1 MKTKMHNGSRLL
13 SLLLAVVLVF
23 TLTVPALA
31 AEKPQDMNLRIA
43 VMSDLHY
50 LSPDMIADTEDFEHA
65 FNSDRK
71 LLKESSSVLHEMLER
86 VRADKPDIL
95 LVSGDLTKDGEQE
108 CHAALAKQ
116 LQQLQQDVPGL
127 KIYVINGNH
136 DIRNYNAKNFNT
148 ADGKAVP
155 ATRTHPEDFKRIYDF
170 VYSDPTVIATFT
182 PAAGNEAGSLSY
194 VARPV
199 EGLTVIAMDTCRY
212 SSDNT
217 SNGDDEHETSGAI
230 SADLEKWVI
239 EQTAAAKARGDLV
252 IGLEHHGLV
261 PHFDV
266 EPTILPM
273 YLVNGYE
280 RIAQEYADA
289 GMSAVFTGHM
299 HAVDI
304 AAMTTKAGN
313 TFYDIETGSALTYPC
328 PIRFVDLRRST
339 VGGET
344 NTYMSVSTKTHI
356 GPINYTDPATGVAYV
371 IDDLTEYAR
380 EFGFSTAMLKTVAGD
395 FVKSFFGKYL
405 PNDTWPVTKI
415 IENIDKIIEDVAS
428 IPVAEGNNLLD
439 FANWIYRCNLAGED
453 DGNYP
458 AWVQSGIDQLKSG
471 ALLDQVL
478 DIVAK
483 DAFGRGS
490 VLFTKFQ
497 GLFTKYLKSQLNDLL
512 VKIVV
517 SMSVD
522 NNCPDDNDKTILLE
536 GSNAQVRLLPV
547 TGSSAAT
554 TQAYVQGDTATV
566 FLTSRQLRA
575 ATGAQSGVA
584 VTVDATD
591 PAVGT
596 VVLAGRS
603 IANACDA
610 GAAALQVKFR
620 SGTVTLDAR
629 ALAALD
635 LHKDVAVSLASG
647 ASLNAAQQRALG
659 SQAAA
664 ATLANASVLVDG
676 AAASCPA
683 GSVRAAVAV
692 NAANDLT
699 AWSLADDG
707 SISAVGG
714 VYDAGQQTYA
724 FDVVNGVTAIARFP
738 FTDVVAGT
746 WYYGAAAYAYNNG
759 LFAGMTPTTFAPNA
773 TMTRAMLVSVLW
785 RLAGA
790 PAPKAPNTFVD
801 VPDGAWYTDAV
812 TWAAENGVVS
822 GIGGSRFDP
831 SGFVT
836 REQTAEILYNYAHSK
851 GYDVSARADLT
862 AFPDA
867 ASVSGWAEE
876 ALSWANAAGLI
887 NGTVRDGQT
896 ILDPQGRRKKSRTQ
910 PATAIIGSGRTYKGF
925 LIKSAAPAWAV
936 SAQTTR
942 RQYRS

>member
-148 ADGKAVP
+148 PDGKAVP
-155 ATRTHPEDFKRIYDF
+155 ATRTEPEDFKQIYDF

-182 PAAGNEAGSLSY
+182 PAEGNKAGGLSY

-266 EPTILPM
+266 QPTILPM

-289 GMSAVFTGHM
+289 GMSVVFTGHM

-304 AAMTTKAGN
+304 AAMTTAAGN

-328 PIRFVDLRRST
+328 PVRFVDLRRST

-356 GPINYTDPATGVAYV
+356 GPIHYTDPATGVAYV

-380 EFGFSTAMLKTVAGD
+380 EFGFTTDMLKTVAGD
-395 FVKSFFGKYL
+395 FIKSFFGKYL

-415 IENIDKIIEDVAS
+415 IANIDQIIDDVAAVP
-428 IPVAEGNNLLD
+428 IAEGNNLLD

-547 TGSSAAT
+547 TGSSAAI

-566 FLTSRQLRA
+566 FLTSRQLRT

-659 SQAAA
+659 TQAAT

-692 NAANDLT
+692 NAADDLT

-714 VYDAGQQTYA
+714 AYDAGQQTYA

-790 PAPKAPNTFVD
+790 PAPKAPNTFAD
-801 VPDGAWYTDAV
+801 VPGGAWYTDAV

-867 ASVSGWAEE
+867 GSVSGWAEE

-896 ILDPQGRRKKSRTQ
+896 ILDPQGSASR
-910 PATAIIGSGRTYKGF
+910 
-925 LIKSAAPAWAV
+925 
-936 SAQTTR
+936 AQVAMILMN
-942 RQYRS
+942 YVEHVVNA

>member
-116 LQQLQQDVPGL
+116 LQQLQQDIPGL

-148 ADGKAVP
+148 PDGKAVP

-199 EGLTVIAMDTCRY
+199 EGLTIVAMDTCRY
-212 SSDNT
+212 SKENT
-217 SNGDDEHETSGAI
+217 SNGTDEHETSGAI

-415 IENIDKIIEDVAS
+415 IANIDQIIDDVAAVP
-428 IPVAEGNNLLD
+428 IAEGNNLLD

-458 AWVQSGIDQLKSG
+458 AWVQSGMDQLRSG

-483 DAFGRGS
+483 DAFGRSS

-547 TGSSAAT
+547 TGSSAT
-554 TQAYVQGDTATV
+554 STQAYVQDGTSTV

-620 SGTVTLDAR
+620 SGTVTLYAR

-659 SQAAA
+659 SQAAT

-692 NAANDLT
+692 NAADDLT

-714 VYDAGQQTYA
+714 AYDAGQQTYA

-896 ILDPQGRRKKSRTQ
+896 ILDPQGSASR
-910 PATAIIGSGRTYKGF
+910 
-925 LIKSAAPAWAV
+925 
-936 SAQTTR
+936 AQVAMILMN
-942 RQYRS
+942 YVEHVVNA

>member
-1 MKTKMHNGSRLL
+1 MKTRMHNGSRLL

-116 LQQLQQDVPGL
+116 LQQLQQDIPGL

-148 ADGKAVP
+148 PDGKAVP

-344 NTYMSVSTKTHI
+344 STYMSVSTKTHT
-356 GPINYTDPATGVAYV
+356 GPIHYTDPATGTAHV

-380 EFGFSTAMLKTVAGD
+380 EFGFSTDMLKTVAGD

-415 IENIDKIIEDVAS
+415 VANIDQIIDDVAAVP
-428 IPVAEGNNLLD
+428 IVDGKDLLD
-439 FANWIYRCNLAGED
+439 FANWIYQCNLAGED

-458 AWVQSGIDQLKSG
+458 AWVQSGVDQLRSG

-478 DIVAK
+478 NIVAK

-497 GLFTKYLKSQLNDLL
+497 GLFTRYLKSQLNDLL

-566 FLTSRQLRA
+566 FLTSRQLRT

-692 NAANDLT
+692 NAADDLT

-714 VYDAGQQTYA
+714 AYDAGQRTYA

-896 ILDPQGRRKKSRTQ
+896 ILDPQGSASR
-910 PATAIIGSGRTYKGF
+910 
-925 LIKSAAPAWAV
+925 
-936 SAQTTR
+936 AQVAMILMN
-942 RQYRS
+942 YVEHVVNA

>member
-116 LQQLQQDVPGL
+116 LQQLQQDIPGL

-148 ADGKAVP
+148 ADGKAVR
-155 ATRTHPEDFKRIYDF
+155 ATRTEPEDFKQIYDF

-182 PAAGNEAGSLSY
+182 PAEGNKAGGLSY

-199 EGLTVIAMDTCRY
+199 EGLTIIAMDTCRY

-344 NTYMSVSTKTHI
+344 STYMSVSTKTHA
-356 GPINYTDPATGVAYV
+356 GPINYTDPATGTAHV

-380 EFGFSTAMLKTVAGD
+380 EFGFSTDMLKTVAGD

-415 IENIDKIIEDVAS
+415 VANIDQIIDDVAAVP
-428 IPVAEGNNLLD
+428 IADGKDLLD
-439 FANWIYRCNLAGED
+439 FANWIYQCNLAGED

-458 AWVQSGIDQLKSG
+458 AWVQSGVDQLKSG

-478 DIVAK
+478 DIVAR

-635 LHKDVAVSLASG
+635 LHRDVAVSLASG

-692 NAANDLT
+692 NAADDLT

-707 SISAVGG
+707 SISAVSGA
-714 VYDAGQQTYA
+714 YDAGQQTYA

-896 ILDPQGRRKKSRTQ
+896 ILDPQGSASR
-910 PATAIIGSGRTYKGF
+910 
-925 LIKSAAPAWAV
+925 
-936 SAQTTR
+936 AQVAMILMN
-942 RQYRS
+942 YVEHVVNA

>member
-71 LLKESSSVLHEMLER
+71 LLKESSAILHEMFEQ

-199 EGLTVIAMDTCRY
+199 EGLTIIAMDTCRY

-328 PIRFVDLRRST
+328 PVRFVDLRRST

-344 NTYMSVSTKTHI
+344 STYMSVSTKTHI

-380 EFGFSTAMLKTVAGD
+380 KFGFTTDMLKTVAGD

-415 IENIDKIIEDVAS
+415 VANIDQIIDDVAAVP
-428 IPVAEGNNLLD
+428 IAEGNNLLD

-483 DAFGRGS
+483 DAFGRSS

-547 TGSSAAT
+547 TGSNAAT

-692 NAANDLT
+692 NAADDLT

-714 VYDAGQQTYA
+714 AYDAGQQTYA

-896 ILDPQGRRKKSRTQ
+896 ILDPQGSASR
-910 PATAIIGSGRTYKGF
+910 
-925 LIKSAAPAWAV
+925 
-936 SAQTTR
+936 AQVAMILMN
-942 RQYRS
+942 YVEHVVNA

>member
-50 LSPDMIADTEDFEHA
+50 LSPDMIADTADFEHA
-65 FNSDRK
+65 LNSDRK
-71 LLKESSSVLHEMLER
+71 LLKESSAILYEKFEH

-155 ATRTHPEDFKRIYDF
+155 ATRTEPEDFKRIYDF
-170 VYSDPTVIATFT
+170 VYSDPTVLATFT
-182 PAAGNEAGSLSY
+182 PAEGNKAGGLSY

-266 EPTILPM
+266 QPTILPM

-289 GMSAVFTGHM
+289 GMSVVFTGHM

-328 PIRFVDLRRST
+328 PVRFVDLRRST

-356 GPINYTDPATGVAYV
+356 GPIHYTDPATGVAYV

-380 EFGFSTAMLKTVAGD
+380 KFGFTTAMLKTVAGD

-415 IENIDKIIEDVAS
+415 VANIDQIIDDVAAVP
-428 IPVAEGNNLLD
+428 IAEGNNLLD

-692 NAANDLT
+692 NAADDLT

-714 VYDAGQQTYA
+714 AYDAGQQTYA

-785 RLAGA
+785 RLAGE

-867 ASVSGWAEE
+867 GSVSGWAEE

-896 ILDPQGRRKKSRTQ
+896 ILDPQGSASR
-910 PATAIIGSGRTYKGF
+910 
-925 LIKSAAPAWAV
+925 
-936 SAQTTR
+936 AQVAMILMN
-942 RQYRS
+942 YVEHVVNA

>member
-148 ADGKAVP
+148 PDGKAVP

-199 EGLTVIAMDTCRY
+199 EGLTIVAMDTCRY
-212 SSDNT
+212 SKENT
-217 SNGDDEHETSGAI
+217 SNGTDEHETSGAI

-289 GMSAVFTGHM
+289 GMSVVFTGHM

-328 PIRFVDLRRST
+328 PVRFVDLRRTT

-356 GPINYTDPATGVAYV
+356 GPIHYTDPATGVAYV

-380 EFGFSTAMLKTVAGD
+380 EFGFTTAMLKTVAGD
-395 FVKSFFGKYL
+395 FIKSFFGKYL

-415 IENIDKIIEDVAS
+415 IANIDQIIDDVAAVP
-428 IPVAEGNNLLD
+428 IAEGNNLLD

-458 AWVQSGIDQLKSG
+458 AWVQSGMDQLRSG

-483 DAFGRGS
+483 DAFGRSS

-566 FLTSRQLRA
+566 FLTSRQLRT

-692 NAANDLT
+692 NAADDLT

-707 SISAVGG
+707 SISAVSGA
-714 VYDAGQQTYA
+714 YDAGQQTYA

-896 ILDPQGRRKKSRTQ
+896 ILDPQGSASR
-910 PATAIIGSGRTYKGF
+910 
-925 LIKSAAPAWAV
+925 
-936 SAQTTR
+936 AQVAMILMN
-942 RQYRS
+942 YVEHVVNA

>member
-116 LQQLQQDVPGL
+116 LQQLQQDIPGL

-148 ADGKAVP
+148 PDGKAVP
-155 ATRTHPEDFKRIYDF
+155 ATRTEPEDFKQIYDF

-182 PAAGNEAGSLSY
+182 PAEGNKAGGLSY

-217 SNGDDEHETSGAI
+217 SIGDDEHETSGAI

-266 EPTILPM
+266 QPTILPM

-289 GMSAVFTGHM
+289 GMSVVFTGHM

-304 AAMTTKAGN
+304 AAMTTAAGN

-328 PIRFVDLRRST
+328 PVRFVDLRRST

-356 GPINYTDPATGVAYV
+356 GPIHYTDPATGVAYV

-380 EFGFSTAMLKTVAGD
+380 EFGFTTDMLKTVAGD
-395 FVKSFFGKYL
+395 FIKSFFGKYL

-415 IENIDKIIEDVAS
+415 IANIDQIIDDVAA
-428 IPVAEGNNLLD
+428 IPIAEGNNLLD

-635 LHKDVAVSLASG
+635 LHKDVTVSLASG

-692 NAANDLT
+692 NAADDLT

-714 VYDAGQQTYA
+714 AYDAGQQTYA

-785 RLAGA
+785 RLAGE

-867 ASVSGWAEE
+867 GSVSGWAEK

-896 ILDPQGRRKKSRTQ
+896 ILDPQGSASR
-910 PATAIIGSGRTYKGF
+910 
-925 LIKSAAPAWAV
+925 
-936 SAQTTR
+936 AQVAMILMN
-942 RQYRS
+942 YVEHVVNA

>member
-155 ATRTHPEDFKRIYDF
+155 ATRTEPEDFKRIYDF
-170 VYSDPTVIATFT
+170 VYSDPTVLATFT
-182 PAAGNEAGSLSY
+182 PAEGNKAGGLSY
-194 VARPV
+194 VAQPV

-289 GMSAVFTGHM
+289 GLSVVFTGHM
-299 HAVDI
+299 HAIDI

-328 PIRFVDLRRST
+328 PVRFVDLRRST

-356 GPINYTDPATGVAYV
+356 GPIHYTDPATGVAYV

-380 EFGFSTAMLKTVAGD
+380 EFGFTTAMLKTVAGD

-415 IENIDKIIEDVAS
+415 VANIDQIIDDVAAVP
-428 IPVAEGNNLLD
+428 IAEGNNLLD

-692 NAANDLT
+692 NAADDLT

-707 SISAVGG
+707 SISAVSGA
-714 VYDAGQQTYA
+714 YDAGQQTYA

-867 ASVSGWAEE
+867 GSVSGWAEE

-896 ILDPQGRRKKSRTQ
+896 ILDPQGSASR
-910 PATAIIGSGRTYKGF
+910 
-925 LIKSAAPAWAV
+925 
-936 SAQTTR
+936 AQVAMILMN
-942 RQYRS
+942 YVEHVVNA

>member
-148 ADGKAVP
+148 PDGKAVP
-155 ATRTHPEDFKRIYDF
+155 ATRTEPEDFKQIYDF

-182 PAAGNEAGSLSY
+182 PAEGNKAGGLSY

-266 EPTILPM
+266 QPTILPM

-289 GMSAVFTGHM
+289 GMSVVFTGHM

-328 PIRFVDLRRST
+328 PVRFVDLRRST

-356 GPINYTDPATGVAYV
+356 GPIHYTDPATGVAYV

-380 EFGFSTAMLKTVAGD
+380 EFGFTTDMLKTVAGD

-415 IENIDKIIEDVAS
+415 VANIDQIIDDVAA
-428 IPVAEGNNLLD
+428 IPIAEGNNLLD

-603 IANACDA
+603 IANARDA

-635 LHKDVAVSLASG
+635 LHKDVAVSLAGG

-664 ATLANASVLVDG
+664 ATLARASVTVDG
-676 AAASCPA
+676 AAASCPT

-692 NAANDLT
+692 NAADDLT

-714 VYDAGQQTYA
+714 AYDAGQQTYA

-867 ASVSGWAEE
+867 GSVSGWAKN

-896 ILDPQGRRKKSRTQ
+896 ILDPQGSASR
-910 PATAIIGSGRTYKGF
+910 
-925 LIKSAAPAWAV
+925 
-936 SAQTTR
+936 AQIAMILMN
-942 RQYRS
+942 YVEHVVNA

>member
-155 ATRTHPEDFKRIYDF
+155 ATRTEPEDFKRIYDF
-170 VYSDPTVIATFT
+170 VYSDPTVLATFT
-182 PAAGNEAGSLSY
+182 PAEGNKAGGLSY

-266 EPTILPM
+266 QPTILPM

-289 GMSAVFTGHM
+289 GMSVVFTGHM

-304 AAMTTKAGN
+304 AAMTTKTGN

-328 PIRFVDLRRST
+328 PVRFVDLRRST

-356 GPINYTDPATGVAYV
+356 GPIHYTDPATGVAYV

-380 EFGFSTAMLKTVAGD
+380 EFGFTTAMLKTVAGD

-415 IENIDKIIEDVAS
+415 VANIDQIIDDVAAVP
-428 IPVAEGNNLLD
+428 IAEGNNLLD

-635 LHKDVAVSLASG
+635 LHRDVAVSLASG

-692 NAANDLT
+692 NAADDLT

-707 SISAVGG
+707 SISAVSGA
-714 VYDAGQQTYA
+714 YDAGQQTYA

-896 ILDPQGRRKKSRTQ
+896 ILDPQGSASR
-910 PATAIIGSGRTYKGF
+910 
-925 LIKSAAPAWAV
+925 
-936 SAQTTR
+936 AQVAMILMN
-942 RQYRS
+942 YVEHVVNA

>member
-71 LLKESSSVLHEMLER
+71 LLKESSSILREMLER

-155 ATRTHPEDFKRIYDF
+155 ATRTEPEDFKQIYDF

-182 PAAGNEAGSLSY
+182 PAEGNKAGGLSY

-266 EPTILPM
+266 QPTILPM

-289 GMSAVFTGHM
+289 GMSVVFTGHM

-304 AAMTTKAGN
+304 AAMTTAAGN

-356 GPINYTDPATGVAYV
+356 GPIHYTDPATGVAYV

-380 EFGFSTAMLKTVAGD
+380 EFGFTTDMLKTVAGD
-395 FVKSFFGKYL
+395 FIKSFFGKYL

-415 IENIDKIIEDVAS
+415 IANIDQIIDDVAAVP
-428 IPVAEGNNLLD
+428 IAEGNNLLD

-575 ATGAQSGVA
+575 ATDAQSGVA

-591 PAVGT
+591 PAVDT
-596 VVLAGRS
+596 VVLASRS

-635 LHKDVAVSLASG
+635 LHKDVAVSLAGG

-659 SQAAA
+659 TQAAA
-664 ATLANASVLVDG
+664 ATLARASVTVDG

-692 NAANDLT
+692 NAADDLT

-714 VYDAGQQTYA
+714 AYDAGQQTYA

-785 RLAGA
+785 RLAGE

-867 ASVSGWAEE
+867 GSVSGWAEK

-896 ILDPQGRRKKSRTQ
+896 ILDPQGSASR
-910 PATAIIGSGRTYKGF
+910 
-925 LIKSAAPAWAV
+925 
-936 SAQTTR
+936 AQVAMILMN
-942 RQYRS
+942 YVEHVVNA

>member
-71 LLKESSSVLHEMLER
+71 LLKESSSVLREMLER

-155 ATRTHPEDFKRIYDF
+155 ATRTEPEDFKRIYDF
-170 VYSDPTVIATFT
+170 VYSDPTVLATFT
-182 PAAGNEAGSLSY
+182 PAEGNKAGGLSY

-266 EPTILPM
+266 QPTILPM

-289 GMSAVFTGHM
+289 GMSVVFTGHM

-328 PIRFVDLRRST
+328 PVRFVDLRRST

-380 EFGFSTAMLKTVAGD
+380 EFGFTTAMLKTVAGD

-415 IENIDKIIEDVAS
+415 VANIDQIIDDVAA
-428 IPVAEGNNLLD
+428 IPIAEGNNLLD

-659 SQAAA
+659 SQAAT

-692 NAANDLT
+692 NAADDLT

-714 VYDAGQQTYA
+714 AYDAGQQTYA

-785 RLAGA
+785 RLAGE

-867 ASVSGWAEE
+867 GSVSGWAEE

-896 ILDPQGRRKKSRTQ
+896 ILDPQGSASR
-910 PATAIIGSGRTYKGF
+910 
-925 LIKSAAPAWAV
+925 
-936 SAQTTR
+936 AQVAMILMN
-942 RQYRS
+942 YVEHVVNA

>member
-71 LLKESSSVLHEMLER
+71 LLKESSSVLREMLER

-155 ATRTHPEDFKRIYDF
+155 ATRTEPEDFKQIYDF

-182 PAAGNEAGSLSY
+182 PAEGNKAGGLSY

-266 EPTILPM
+266 QPTILPM

-289 GMSAVFTGHM
+289 GMSVVFTGHM

-328 PIRFVDLRRST
+328 PVRFVDLRRST

-356 GPINYTDPATGVAYV
+356 GPIHYTDPATGVAYV

-380 EFGFSTAMLKTVAGD
+380 EFGFTTAMLKTVAGD

-415 IENIDKIIEDVAS
+415 VANIDQIIDDVAA
-428 IPVAEGNNLLD
+428 IPIAEGNNLLD

-659 SQAAA
+659 SQAAT

-692 NAANDLT
+692 NAADDLT

-714 VYDAGQQTYA
+714 TYDAGQQTYA

-785 RLAGA
+785 RLAGE

-867 ASVSGWAEE
+867 GSVSGWAEE

-896 ILDPQGRRKKSRTQ
+896 ILDPQGSASR
-910 PATAIIGSGRTYKGF
+910 
-925 LIKSAAPAWAV
+925 
-936 SAQTTR
+936 AQVAMILMN
-942 RQYRS
+942 YVEHVVNA

>member
-65 FNSDRK
+65 LNSDRK
-71 LLKESSSVLHEMLER
+71 LLKESSSVLREMLER

-155 ATRTHPEDFKRIYDF
+155 ATRTEPEDFKRIYDF
-170 VYSDPTVIATFT
+170 VYSDPTVLATFT
-182 PAAGNEAGSLSY
+182 PAEGNKAGGLSY

-266 EPTILPM
+266 QPTILPM

-289 GMSAVFTGHM
+289 GMSVVFTGHM

-328 PIRFVDLRRST
+328 PVRFVDLRRST

-380 EFGFSTAMLKTVAGD
+380 EFGFTTAMLKTVAGD

-415 IENIDKIIEDVAS
+415 IANIDQIIDDVAA
-428 IPVAEGNNLLD
+428 IPIAEGNNLLD

-603 IANACDA
+603 IANVCDA

-659 SQAAA
+659 SQAAT

-692 NAANDLT
+692 NAADDLT

-714 VYDAGQQTYA
+714 AYDAGQQTYA

-785 RLAGA
+785 RLAGE

-801 VPDGAWYTDAV
+801 VPDGAWYADAV

-896 ILDPQGRRKKSRTQ
+896 ILDPQGSASR
-910 PATAIIGSGRTYKGF
+910 
-925 LIKSAAPAWAV
+925 
-936 SAQTTR
+936 AQVAMILMN
-942 RQYRS
+942 YVEHVVNA

>member
-71 LLKESSSVLHEMLER
+71 LLKESSSVLREMLER

-155 ATRTHPEDFKRIYDF
+155 ATRTEPEDFKQIYDF

-182 PAAGNEAGSLSY
+182 PAEGNKAGGLSY

-266 EPTILPM
+266 QPTILPM

-289 GMSAVFTGHM
+289 GMSVVFTGHM

-304 AAMTTKAGN
+304 AAMTTAAGN

-328 PIRFVDLRRST
+328 PVRFVDLRRST

-380 EFGFSTAMLKTVAGD
+380 EFGFTTAMLKTVAGD

-415 IENIDKIIEDVAS
+415 VANIDQIIDDVAAVP
-428 IPVAEGNNLLD
+428 IAEGNNLLD

-659 SQAAA
+659 SQAAT

-692 NAANDLT
+692 NAADDLT

-714 VYDAGQQTYA
+714 AYDAGQQTYA

-785 RLAGA
+785 RLAGE

-896 ILDPQGRRKKSRTQ
+896 ILDPQGSASR
-910 PATAIIGSGRTYKGF
+910 
-925 LIKSAAPAWAV
+925 
-936 SAQTTR
+936 AQVAMILMN
-942 RQYRS
+942 YVEHVVNA

>member
-155 ATRTHPEDFKRIYDF
+155 ATRTEPEDFKRIYDF
-170 VYSDPTVIATFT
+170 VYSDPTVLATFT
-182 PAAGNEAGSLSY
+182 PAEGNKAGGLSY

-266 EPTILPM
+266 QPTILPM

-289 GMSAVFTGHM
+289 GMSVVFTGHM

-328 PIRFVDLRRST
+328 PVRFVDLRRST

-356 GPINYTDPATGVAYV
+356 GPIHYTDPATGVAYV

-380 EFGFSTAMLKTVAGD
+380 EFGFTTAMLKTVAGD

-415 IENIDKIIEDVAS
+415 IANIDQIIDDVAAVP
-428 IPVAEGNNLLD
+428 IAEGNNLLD

-547 TGSSAAT
+547 TGSNAAT

-591 PAVGT
+591 LAVGT
-596 VVLAGRS
+596 VILAGRS

-692 NAANDLT
+692 NAADDLT

-707 SISAVGG
+707 SISAVSGA
-714 VYDAGQQTYA
+714 YDAGQQTYA

-867 ASVSGWAEE
+867 GSVSGWAEE

-896 ILDPQGRRKKSRTQ
+896 ILDPQGSASR
-910 PATAIIGSGRTYKGF
+910 
-925 LIKSAAPAWAV
+925 
-936 SAQTTR
+936 AQVAMILMN
-942 RQYRS
+942 YVEHVVNA

>member
-31 AEKPQDMNLRIA
+31 ADKPQDMNLRIA

-50 LSPDMIADTEDFEHA
+50 FSPDMIADTADFEHA
-65 FNSDRK
+65 LNSDRK
-71 LLKESSSVLHEMLER
+71 LLKESSAILHEKFEQ

-116 LQQLQQDVPGL
+116 LQQLQQDIPGL

-148 ADGKAVP
+148 PDGKAVP

-199 EGLTVIAMDTCRY
+199 EGLTIVAMDTCRY
-212 SSDNT
+212 SKENT
-217 SNGDDEHETSGAI
+217 SNGTDEHETSGAI

-415 IENIDKIIEDVAS
+415 IANIDQIIDDVAAVP
-428 IPVAEGNNLLD
+428 IAEGNNLLD

-458 AWVQSGIDQLKSG
+458 AWVQSGMDQLRSG

-483 DAFGRGS
+483 DAFGRSS

-547 TGSSAAT
+547 TGSNAAT

-647 ASLNAAQQRALG
+647 TSLNAAQQRALG

-692 NAANDLT
+692 NAADDLT

-707 SISAVGG
+707 SISAVSGA
-714 VYDAGQQTYA
+714 YDAGQQTYA

-867 ASVSGWAEE
+867 GSVSGWAEE

-896 ILDPQGRRKKSRTQ
+896 ILDPQGSASR
-910 PATAIIGSGRTYKGF
+910 
-925 LIKSAAPAWAV
+925 
-936 SAQTTR
+936 AQVAMILMN
-942 RQYRS
+942 YVEHVVNA

>member
-155 ATRTHPEDFKRIYDF
+155 ATRTEPEDFKRIYDF
-170 VYSDPTVIATFT
+170 VYSDPTVLATFT
-182 PAAGNEAGSLSY
+182 PAEGNKAGGLSY

-266 EPTILPM
+266 QPTILPM

-289 GMSAVFTGHM
+289 GMSVVFTGHM

-328 PIRFVDLRRST
+328 PVRFVDLRRST

-356 GPINYTDPATGVAYV
+356 GPIHYTDPATGVAYV

-380 EFGFSTAMLKTVAGD
+380 EFGFTTAMLKTVAGD

-415 IENIDKIIEDVAS
+415 VANIDQIIDDVAAVP
-428 IPVAEGNNLLD
+428 IAEGNNLLD

-458 AWVQSGIDQLKSG
+458 AWVQSGIDQPKSG

-635 LHKDVAVSLASG
+635 LHRDVAVSLASG

-692 NAANDLT
+692 NAADDLT

-707 SISAVGG
+707 SISAVSGA
-714 VYDAGQQTYA
+714 YDAGQQTYA

-896 ILDPQGRRKKSRTQ
+896 ILDPQGSASR
-910 PATAIIGSGRTYKGF
+910 
-925 LIKSAAPAWAV
+925 
-936 SAQTTR
+936 AQVAMILMN
-942 RQYRS
+942 YVEHVVNA

>member
-1 MKTKMHNGSRLL
+1 MKTRMHNGSRLL

-31 AEKPQDMNLRIA
+31 ADKPQDMNLRIA

-50 LSPDMIADTEDFEHA
+50 LSPDMIADTADFEHA
-65 FNSDRK
+65 LNSDRK
-71 LLKESSSVLHEMLER
+71 LLKESSAILYEKFEQ

-155 ATRTHPEDFKRIYDF
+155 ATRTEPEDFKRIYDF
-170 VYSDPTVIATFT
+170 VYSDPTVLATFT
-182 PAAGNEAGSLSY
+182 PAEGNKAGGLSY

-266 EPTILPM
+266 QPTILPM

-289 GMSAVFTGHM
+289 GMSVVFTGHM

-328 PIRFVDLRRST
+328 PVRFVDLRRST

-356 GPINYTDPATGVAYV
+356 GPIHYTDPATGVAYV

-380 EFGFSTAMLKTVAGD
+380 EFGFTTAMLKTVAGD

-415 IENIDKIIEDVAS
+415 VANIDQIIDDVAAVP
-428 IPVAEGNNLLD
+428 IAEGNNLLD

-635 LHKDVAVSLASG
+635 LHRDVAVSLASG

-692 NAANDLT
+692 NAADDLT

-707 SISAVGG
+707 SISAVSGA
-714 VYDAGQQTYA
+714 YDAGQQTYA

-896 ILDPQGRRKKSRTQ
+896 ILDPQGSASR
-910 PATAIIGSGRTYKGF
+910 
-925 LIKSAAPAWAV
+925 
-936 SAQTTR
+936 AQVAMILMN
-942 RQYRS
+942 YVEHVVNA

>member
-148 ADGKAVP
+148 PDGKAVP

-692 NAANDLT
+692 NAADDLT

-707 SISAVGG
+707 SISAVSGA
-714 VYDAGQQTYA
+714 YDAGQQTYA

-896 ILDPQGRRKKSRTQ
+896 ILDPQGSASR
-910 PATAIIGSGRTYKGF
+910 
-925 LIKSAAPAWAV
+925 
-936 SAQTTR
+936 AQVAMILMN
-942 RQYRS
+942 YVEHVVNA

>member
-155 ATRTHPEDFKRIYDF
+155 ATRTEPEDFKQIYDF

-182 PAAGNEAGSLSY
+182 PAEGNKAGGLSY

-266 EPTILPM
+266 QPTILPM

-289 GMSAVFTGHM
+289 GMSVVFTGHM

-304 AAMTTKAGN
+304 AAMTTAAGN

-328 PIRFVDLRRST
+328 PVRFVDLRRST

-356 GPINYTDPATGVAYV
+356 GPIHYTDPATGVAYV

-380 EFGFSTAMLKTVAGD
+380 EFGFTTDMLKTVAGD
-395 FVKSFFGKYL
+395 FIKSFFGKYL

-415 IENIDKIIEDVAS
+415 IANIDQIIDDVAAVP
-428 IPVAEGNNLLD
+428 IAEGNNLLD

-497 GLFTKYLKSQLNDLL
+497 GLFTKYLKGQLNDLL

-659 SQAAA
+659 SQAAV
-664 ATLANASVLVDG
+664 ATLARASVTVDG

-692 NAANDLT
+692 NAADDLT

-714 VYDAGQQTYA
+714 AYDAGQQTYA

-790 PAPKAPNTFVD
+790 PAPKTPNTFVD

-867 ASVSGWAEE
+867 GSVSGWAEE

-896 ILDPQGRRKKSRTQ
+896 ILDPQGSASR
-910 PATAIIGSGRTYKGF
+910 
-925 LIKSAAPAWAV
+925 
-936 SAQTTR
+936 AQVAMILMN
-942 RQYRS
+942 YVEHVVNA

>member
-116 LQQLQQDVPGL
+116 LQQLQQNVPGL

-155 ATRTHPEDFKRIYDF
+155 ATRTEPEDFKQIYDF

-182 PAAGNEAGSLSY
+182 PAEGNKAGGLSY

-239 EQTAAAKARGDLV
+239 EQIAAAKARGDLV

-266 EPTILPM
+266 QPTILPM

-289 GMSAVFTGHM
+289 GMSVVFTGHM

-328 PIRFVDLRRST
+328 PVRFVDLRRST

-356 GPINYTDPATGVAYV
+356 GPIHYTDPATGVAYV

-380 EFGFSTAMLKTVAGD
+380 EFGFTTAMLKTVAGD

-415 IENIDKIIEDVAS
+415 VANIDQIIDDVAAVP
-428 IPVAEGNNLLD
+428 IAEGNNLLD

-490 VLFTKFQ
+490 VLLTKFQ

-620 SGTVTLDAR
+620 SGSVTLDAR

-659 SQAAA
+659 SQAAT

-692 NAANDLT
+692 NAADDLT

-707 SISAVGG
+707 SISAVSGA
-714 VYDAGQQTYA
+714 YDAGQQTYA

-867 ASVSGWAEE
+867 GSVSGWAEE

-896 ILDPQGRRKKSRTQ
+896 ILDPQGSASR
-910 PATAIIGSGRTYKGF
+910 
-925 LIKSAAPAWAV
+925 
-936 SAQTTR
+936 AQVAMILMN
-942 RQYRS
+942 YVEHVVNA

>member
-148 ADGKAVP
+148 PDGKAVP

-490 VLFTKFQ
+490 VLLTKFQ
-497 GLFTKYLKSQLNDLL
+497 GLFTKYLKGQLNDLL

-659 SQAAA
+659 SQAAT

-692 NAANDLT
+692 NAADDLT

-714 VYDAGQQTYA
+714 AYDAGQQTYA

-896 ILDPQGRRKKSRTQ
+896 ILDPQGSASR
-910 PATAIIGSGRTYKGF
+910 
-925 LIKSAAPAWAV
+925 
-936 SAQTTR
+936 AQVAMILMN
-942 RQYRS
+942 YVEHVVNA

>member
-155 ATRTHPEDFKRIYDF
+155 ATRTEPEDFKRIYDF
-170 VYSDPTVIATFT
+170 VYSDPTVLATFT
-182 PAAGNEAGSLSY
+182 PAEGNKAGGLSY

-266 EPTILPM
+266 QPTILPM

-289 GMSAVFTGHM
+289 GMSVVFTGHM

-328 PIRFVDLRRST
+328 PVRFVDLRRST

-356 GPINYTDPATGVAYV
+356 GPIHYTDPATGVAYV

-380 EFGFSTAMLKTVAGD
+380 EFGFTTAMLKTVAGD

-415 IENIDKIIEDVAS
+415 VANIDQIIDDVAAVP
-428 IPVAEGNNLLD
+428 IAEGNNLLD

-692 NAANDLT
+692 NAADDLT

-867 ASVSGWAEE
+867 GSVSGWAEE

-896 ILDPQGRRKKSRTQ
+896 ILDPQGS
-910 PATAIIGSGRTYKGF
+910 ATR
-925 LIKSAAPAWAV
+925 
-936 SAQTTR
+936 AQVAMILMN
-942 RQYRS
+942 YVEHVVNA

>member
-71 LLKESSSVLHEMLER
+71 LLKESSSVLREMLER

-116 LQQLQQDVPGL
+116 LQQLQQDIPGL

-148 ADGKAVP
+148 PDGKAVP

-199 EGLTVIAMDTCRY
+199 EGLTIVAMDTCRY
-212 SSDNT
+212 SKENT
-217 SNGDDEHETSGAI
+217 SNGTDEHETSGAI

-415 IENIDKIIEDVAS
+415 IANIDQIIDDVAAVQ
-428 IPVAEGNNLLD
+428 IAEGNNLLD

-458 AWVQSGIDQLKSG
+458 AWVQSGMDQLRSG

-483 DAFGRGS
+483 DAFGRSS

-547 TGSSAAT
+547 TGSNAAT

-647 ASLNAAQQRALG
+647 TSLNAAQQRALG

-692 NAANDLT
+692 NAADDLT

-714 VYDAGQQTYA
+714 AYDAGQQTYA

-896 ILDPQGRRKKSRTQ
+896 ILDPQGSASR
-910 PATAIIGSGRTYKGF
+910 
-925 LIKSAAPAWAV
+925 
-936 SAQTTR
+936 AQVAMILMN
-942 RQYRS
+942 YVEHVVNA

>member
-71 LLKESSSVLHEMLER
+71 LLKESSSVLREMLER

-155 ATRTHPEDFKRIYDF
+155 ATRTEPEDFKQIYDF

-182 PAAGNEAGSLSY
+182 PAEGNKAGGLSY

-266 EPTILPM
+266 QPTILPM

-289 GMSAVFTGHM
+289 GMSVVFTGHM

-328 PIRFVDLRRST
+328 PVRFVDLRRST

-356 GPINYTDPATGVAYV
+356 GPIHYTDPATGVAYV

-380 EFGFSTAMLKTVAGD
+380 EFGFTTAMLKTVAGD

-415 IENIDKIIEDVAS
+415 IANIDQIIDDVAA
-428 IPVAEGNNLLD
+428 IPIAEGNNLLD

-692 NAANDLT
+692 NAADDLT

-714 VYDAGQQTYA
+714 AYDAGQQTYA

-836 REQTAEILYNYAHSK
+836 REQTAEILYNYAHNK

-896 ILDPQGRRKKSRTQ
+896 ILDPQGR
-910 PATAIIGSGRTYKGF
+910 PHA
-925 LIKSAAPAWAV
+925 
-936 SAQTTR
+936 R
-942 RQYRS
+942 RPP

>member
-71 LLKESSSVLHEMLER
+71 LLKESSSVLREMLER

-116 LQQLQQDVPGL
+116 LQQLQQDIPGL

-148 ADGKAVP
+148 PDGKAVP

-199 EGLTVIAMDTCRY
+199 EGLTIVAMDTCRY
-212 SSDNT
+212 SKENT
-217 SNGDDEHETSGAI
+217 SNGTDEHETSGAI

-415 IENIDKIIEDVAS
+415 IANIDQIIDDVAAVP
-428 IPVAEGNNLLD
+428 IAEGNNLLD

-458 AWVQSGIDQLKSG
+458 AWVQSGMDQLRSG

-490 VLFTKFQ
+490 VLLTKFQ

-692 NAANDLT
+692 NAADDLT

-714 VYDAGQQTYA
+714 AYDAGQQTYA

-785 RLAGA
+785 RLAGE

-867 ASVSGWAEE
+867 GSVSGWAEE

-896 ILDPQGRRKKSRTQ
+896 ILDPQGSASR
-910 PATAIIGSGRTYKGF
+910 
-925 LIKSAAPAWAV
+925 
-936 SAQTTR
+936 AQVAMILMN
-942 RQYRS
+942 YVEHVVNA

>member
-155 ATRTHPEDFKRIYDF
+155 ATRTEPEDFKQIYDF

-182 PAAGNEAGSLSY
+182 PAEGNKAGGLSY

-266 EPTILPM
+266 QPTILPM

-289 GMSAVFTGHM
+289 GMSVVFTGHM

-304 AAMTTKAGN
+304 AAMTTAAGN

-328 PIRFVDLRRST
+328 PVRFVDLRRST

-356 GPINYTDPATGVAYV
+356 GPIHYTDPATGVAYV

-380 EFGFSTAMLKTVAGD
+380 EFGFTTDMLKTVAGD
-395 FVKSFFGKYL
+395 FIKSFFGKYL

-415 IENIDKIIEDVAS
+415 IANIDQIIDDVAA
-428 IPVAEGNNLLD
+428 IPIAEGNNLLD

-566 FLTSRQLRA
+566 FLTSRQLRT

-659 SQAAA
+659 SQAAT

-692 NAANDLT
+692 NAADDLT

-707 SISAVGG
+707 SISTVGG
-714 VYDAGQQTYA
+714 AYDAGQQTYA

-862 AFPDA
+862 SFPDA
-867 ASVSGWAEE
+867 GSVSGWAEK

-896 ILDPQGRRKKSRTQ
+896 ILDPQGSASR
-910 PATAIIGSGRTYKGF
+910 
-925 LIKSAAPAWAV
+925 
-936 SAQTTR
+936 AQVAMILMN
-942 RQYRS
+942 YVEHVVNA

>member
-199 EGLTVIAMDTCRY
+199 EGLTIVAMDTCRY
-212 SSDNT
+212 SKENT
-217 SNGDDEHETSGAI
+217 SNGTDEHETSGAI

-328 PIRFVDLRRST
+328 PVRFVDLRRTT

-356 GPINYTDPATGVAYV
+356 GPIHYTDPATGVAYV

-380 EFGFSTAMLKTVAGD
+380 EFGFTTAMLKTVAGD
-395 FVKSFFGKYL
+395 FIKSFFGKYL

-415 IENIDKIIEDVAS
+415 VANIDQIIDDVAAVP
-428 IPVAEGNNLLD
+428 IAEGNNLLD

-692 NAANDLT
+692 NAADDLT

-759 LFAGMTPTTFAPNA
+759 LFSGMTPTTFAPNA

-896 ILDPQGRRKKSRTQ
+896 ILDPQGSASR
-910 PATAIIGSGRTYKGF
+910 
-925 LIKSAAPAWAV
+925 
-936 SAQTTR
+936 AQVAMILMN
-942 RQYRS
+942 YVEHVVNA

>member
-155 ATRTHPEDFKRIYDF
+155 ATRTEPEDFKRIYDF
-170 VYSDPTVIATFT
+170 VYSDPTVLATFT
-182 PAAGNEAGSLSY
+182 PAEGNKAGGLSY

-266 EPTILPM
+266 QPTILPM

-289 GMSAVFTGHM
+289 GMSVVFTGHM

-328 PIRFVDLRRST
+328 PVRFVDLRRST

-356 GPINYTDPATGVAYV
+356 GPIHYTDPATGVAYV

-380 EFGFSTAMLKTVAGD
+380 EFGFTTAMLKTVAGD
-395 FVKSFFGKYL
+395 FIKSFFGKYL

-415 IENIDKIIEDVAS
+415 VANIDQIIDDVAA
-428 IPVAEGNNLLD
+428 IPIAEGNNLLD

-692 NAANDLT
+692 NAADDLT

-714 VYDAGQQTYA
+714 AYDAGQQTYA

-836 REQTAEILYNYAHSK
+836 REQTAEILYNYAHNK

-896 ILDPQGRRKKSRTQ
+896 ILDPQGSASR
-910 PATAIIGSGRTYKGF
+910 
-925 LIKSAAPAWAV
+925 
-936 SAQTTR
+936 AQVAMILMN
-942 RQYRS
+942 YVEHVVNA

>member
-71 LLKESSSVLHEMLER
+71 LLKESSSVLREMLER

-155 ATRTHPEDFKRIYDF
+155 ATRTEPEDFKQIYDF

-182 PAAGNEAGSLSY
+182 PAEGNKAGGLSY

-266 EPTILPM
+266 QPTILPM

-289 GMSAVFTGHM
+289 GMSVVFTGHM

-328 PIRFVDLRRST
+328 PVRFVDLRRST

-356 GPINYTDPATGVAYV
+356 GPIHYTDPATGVAYV

-380 EFGFSTAMLKTVAGD
+380 EFGFTTAMLKTVASD

-415 IENIDKIIEDVAS
+415 VANIDQIIDDVAAVP
-428 IPVAEGNNLLD
+428 IAEGNNLLD

-692 NAANDLT
+692 NAADDLT

-714 VYDAGQQTYA
+714 AYDAGQQTYA

-785 RLAGA
+785 RLAGE
-790 PAPKAPNTFVD
+790 PAPKTPNTFVD

-867 ASVSGWAEE
+867 GSVSGWAEE

-896 ILDPQGRRKKSRTQ
+896 ILDPQGSASR
-910 PATAIIGSGRTYKGF
+910 
-925 LIKSAAPAWAV
+925 
-936 SAQTTR
+936 AQVAMILMN
-942 RQYRS
+942 YVEHVVNA

>member
-13 SLLLAVVLVF
+13 SLLLAVVLVL

-71 LLKESSSVLHEMLER
+71 LLKESSSVLREMLER

-116 LQQLQQDVPGL
+116 LQQLQQDIPGL

-148 ADGKAVP
+148 PDGKAVP

-199 EGLTVIAMDTCRY
+199 EGLTIVAMDTCRY
-212 SSDNT
+212 SKENT
-217 SNGDDEHETSGAI
+217 SNGTDEHETSGAI

-356 GPINYTDPATGVAYV
+356 GPIHYTDPATGVAYV

-490 VLFTKFQ
+490 VLLTKFQ

-547 TGSSAAT
+547 TGSSAT
-554 TQAYVQGDTATV
+554 STQAYVQDGTSTV
-566 FLTSRQLRA
+566 FLSSRQLRA
-575 ATGAQSGVA
+575 ATNAQSGA
-584 VTVDATD
+584 TVTVDATD

-596 VVLAGRS
+596 VVLAGHS
-603 IANACDA
+603 IANARDA

-692 NAANDLT
+692 NAADDLT

-707 SISAVGG
+707 SISAVSGA
-714 VYDAGQQTYA
+714 YDAGQQTYA

-896 ILDPQGRRKKSRTQ
+896 ILDPQGSASR
-910 PATAIIGSGRTYKGF
+910 
-925 LIKSAAPAWAV
+925 
-936 SAQTTR
+936 AQVAMILMN
-942 RQYRS
+942 YVEHVVNA

>member
-1 MKTKMHNGSRLL
+1 MKIKMHNGSRLL

-71 LLKESSSVLHEMLER
+71 LLKESSSVLREMLER

-116 LQQLQQDVPGL
+116 LQQLQQDIPGL

-148 ADGKAVP
+148 PDGKAVP

-199 EGLTVIAMDTCRY
+199 EGLTIVAMDTCRY
-212 SSDNT
+212 SKENT
-217 SNGDDEHETSGAI
+217 SNGTDEHETSGAI

-415 IENIDKIIEDVAS
+415 VANIDKIIEDVAS

-458 AWVQSGIDQLKSG
+458 AWVQSGMDQLRSG

-483 DAFGRGS
+483 DAFGRSS

-547 TGSSAAT
+547 TGSNAAT

-647 ASLNAAQQRALG
+647 TSLNAAQQRALG

-692 NAANDLT
+692 NAADDLT

-707 SISAVGG
+707 SISAVSGA
-714 VYDAGQQTYA
+714 YDAGQQTYA

-867 ASVSGWAEE
+867 GSVSGWAEE

-896 ILDPQGRRKKSRTQ
+896 ILDPQGSASR
-910 PATAIIGSGRTYKGF
+910 
-925 LIKSAAPAWAV
+925 
-936 SAQTTR
+936 AQVAMILMN
-942 RQYRS
+942 YVEHVVNA

>member
-155 ATRTHPEDFKRIYDF
+155 ATRTEPEDFKRIYDF
-170 VYSDPTVIATFT
+170 VYSDPTVLATFT
-182 PAAGNEAGSLSY
+182 PAEGNKAGGLSY

-266 EPTILPM
+266 QPTILPM

-289 GMSAVFTGHM
+289 GMSVVFTGHM

-328 PIRFVDLRRST
+328 PVRFVDLRRST

-356 GPINYTDPATGVAYV
+356 GPIHYTDPATGVAYV

-380 EFGFSTAMLKTVAGD
+380 KFGFTTAMLKTVAGD

-415 IENIDKIIEDVAS
+415 VANIDQIIDDVAAVP
-428 IPVAEGNNLLD
+428 IAEGNNLLD

-635 LHKDVAVSLASG
+635 LHRDVAVSLASG

-692 NAANDLT
+692 NAADDLT

-707 SISAVGG
+707 SISAVSGA
-714 VYDAGQQTYA
+714 YDAGQQTYA

-896 ILDPQGRRKKSRTQ
+896 ILDPQGSASR
-910 PATAIIGSGRTYKGF
+910 
-925 LIKSAAPAWAV
+925 
-936 SAQTTR
+936 AQVAMILMN
-942 RQYRS
+942 YVEHVVNA

>member
-65 FNSDRK
+65 LNSDRK
-71 LLKESSSVLHEMLER
+71 LLKESSAILNEMFER

-155 ATRTHPEDFKRIYDF
+155 ATRTEPEDFKRIYDF
-170 VYSDPTVIATFT
+170 VYSDPTVLATFT
-182 PAAGNEAGSLSY
+182 PAEGNKAGGLSY

-217 SNGDDEHETSGAI
+217 SIGDDEHETSGAI

-239 EQTAAAKARGDLV
+239 EQTAVAKARGDLV

-289 GMSAVFTGHM
+289 GMSVVFTGHM

-304 AAMTTKAGN
+304 AAMTTAAGN

-356 GPINYTDPATGVAYV
+356 GPIHYTDPATGVAYV

-380 EFGFSTAMLKTVAGD
+380 EFGFTTDMLKTVAGD

-415 IENIDKIIEDVAS
+415 IANIDQIIDDVAAVP
-428 IPVAEGNNLLD
+428 IAEGNNLLD

-536 GSNAQVRLLPV
+536 GSNAQIRLLPV

-692 NAANDLT
+692 NAADDLT

-714 VYDAGQQTYA
+714 AYDAGQQTYA

-867 ASVSGWAEE
+867 GSVSGWAEE

-896 ILDPQGRRKKSRTQ
+896 ILDPQGSASR
-910 PATAIIGSGRTYKGF
+910 
-925 LIKSAAPAWAV
+925 
-936 SAQTTR
+936 AQVAMILMN
-942 RQYRS
+942 YVEHVVNA

>member
-31 AEKPQDMNLRIA
+31 ADKPQDMNLRIA

-50 LSPDMIADTEDFEHA
+50 FSPDMIADTADFEHA
-65 FNSDRK
+65 LNSDRK
-71 LLKESSSVLHEMLER
+71 LLKESSAILYEKFEQ

-155 ATRTHPEDFKRIYDF
+155 ATRTEPEDFKRIYDF
-170 VYSDPTVIATFT
+170 VYSDPTVLATFT
-182 PAAGNEAGSLSY
+182 PAEGNKAGGLSY

-239 EQTAAAKARGDLV
+239 EQTTAAKARGDLV

-266 EPTILPM
+266 QPTILPM

-289 GMSAVFTGHM
+289 GMSVVFTGHM

-304 AAMTTKAGN
+304 AAMTTAAGN

-328 PIRFVDLRRST
+328 PVRFVDLRRST

-356 GPINYTDPATGVAYV
+356 GPIHYTDPATGVAYV

-380 EFGFSTAMLKTVAGD
+380 EFGFTTDMLKTVAGD

-415 IENIDKIIEDVAS
+415 IANIDQIIDDVAAVP
-428 IPVAEGNNLLD
+428 IAEGNNLLD

-596 VVLAGRS
+596 VVLASRS
-603 IANACDA
+603 IANARDA

-659 SQAAA
+659 TQAAT

-692 NAANDLT
+692 NAADDLT

-714 VYDAGQQTYA
+714 AYDAGQQTYA

-896 ILDPQGRRKKSRTQ
+896 ILDPQGSASR
-910 PATAIIGSGRTYKGF
+910 
-925 LIKSAAPAWAV
+925 
-936 SAQTTR
+936 AQVAMILMN
-942 RQYRS
+942 YVEHVVNA

>member
-1 MKTKMHNGSRLL
+1 MKTRMHNGSRLL
-13 SLLLAVVLVF
+13 SLLLAVVLVL

-31 AEKPQDMNLRIA
+31 ADKPQDMNLRIA

-50 LSPDMIADTEDFEHA
+50 FSPDMISDTADFEHA
-65 FNSDRK
+65 LNSDRK
-71 LLKESSSVLHEMLER
+71 LLKESSAILHEMFEQ

-136 DIRNYNAKNFNT
+136 DIRNSNAKNFNT
-148 ADGKAVP
+148 PDGKAVP

-199 EGLTVIAMDTCRY
+199 EGLTIVAMDTCRY
-212 SSDNT
+212 SKENT
-217 SNGDDEHETSGAI
+217 SNGTDEHETSGAI

-380 EFGFSTAMLKTVAGD
+380 EFGFSTDMLQTVAGD

-415 IENIDKIIEDVAS
+415 IENIDKIIEDVAA

-458 AWVQSGIDQLKSG
+458 AWVQSGMDQLRSG

-483 DAFGRGS
+483 DAFGRSS

-497 GLFTKYLKSQLNDLL
+497 GLFTKYLKGQLNDLL

-547 TGSSAAT
+547 TGSSAT
-554 TQAYVQGDTATV
+554 STQAYVQDGTSTV
-566 FLTSRQLRA
+566 FLSSRQLRA
-575 ATGAQSGVA
+575 ATNAQSGA
-584 VTVDATD
+584 TVTVDATD
-591 PAVGT
+591 PAASA
-596 VVLAGRS
+596 VVLAGHS
-603 IANACDA
+603 IANAREA
-610 GAAALQVKFR
+610 GVAALQVKFK
-620 SGTVTLDAR
+620 SGTVALNAS

-635 LHKDVAVSLASG
+635 LHKDVVVSLANG
-647 ASLNAAQQRALG
+647 ASLNAAQRRALG
-659 SQAAA
+659 KQADSAVL
-664 ATLANASVLVDG
+664 ATASVTVDG
-676 AAASCPA
+676 AAVKYPA
-683 GSVRAAVAV
+683 GGVRATVSARALE
-692 NAANDLT
+692 NMT
-699 AWSLADDG
+699 AWNLADDG
-707 SISAVGG
+707 SISAAGG
-714 VYDAGQQTYA
+714 AYNAEQQTYS
-724 FDVVNGVTAIARFP
+724 FNVLNGVTAMASFP
-738 FTDVVAGT
+738 FTDVPAGA

-759 LFAGMTPTTFAPNA
+759 LFAGDSATTFAPNQ
-773 TMTRAMLVSVLW
+773 TMNRAMLVTVLW
-785 RLAGA
+785 SLAGK
-790 PAPKAPNTFVD
+790 PAPKGVNTFSD
-801 VPDGAWYTDAV
+801 VPNGEWYTNAV
-812 TWAAENGVVS
+812 TWAAENSVVTGVGS
-822 GIGGSRFDP
+822 GRFDP
-831 SGFVT
+831 NGAVT
-836 REQTAEILYNYAHSK
+836 REQAAVILYKYAQSK

-867 ASVSGWAEE
+867 GSVSDWAQD
-876 ALSWANAAGLI
+876 ALAWANATGLI
-887 NGTVRDGQT
+887 QGTVYGSKT
-896 ILDPQGRRKKSRTQ
+896 ILDPQGSASRAQ
-910 PATAIIGSGRTYKGF
+910 VAAI
-925 LIKSAAPAWAV
+925 L
-936 SAQTTR
+936 
-942 RQYRS
+942 RSYVEHVVNA